1 MRPEA
6 SRLVY
11 RIKTALKG
19 ESNGLDTA
27 NLAWQYAAEVKY
39 AENLLKQYSEKQDDL
54 EAYVA
59 AYSSTSVL
67 DTLDTLDFADL
78 ESWNERCEKLG
89 WRIAP
94 AINHARIKELRDRFA
109 AKEDPKSWLLGEFRK
124 QSRTKQ
130 PLQALRIAKVI
141 LDRFGSDETIDAESK
156 RLDEQVTAIA
166 EGELKNAIQDLM
178 PSESAE
184 SILARYE
191 EAGFALPDKDGPIKE
206 AKEAKVARQLKETGE
221 VIDTL
226 VKQSESA
233 ESDEKRSQL
242 ESDYF
247 ERDYLLSTTDTR
259 AKLSTKQR
267 EDFAKVSTL
276 LSRYRGNTES
286 NILIRSAIKD
296 LGDVIQGVSISF
308 GNKKATAHDAYE
320 RLASLQMQAKKMGHR
335 IPSELQEDIR
345 RALSQAKRKR
355 APKYAIIGGG
365 VLAVVAVIFWVVNG
379 QIESTRQATTWQEAT
394 AAIDQAT
401 ARQDIPQAKQA
412 LITWQTAIAEAPD
425 DHALVTA
432 AKSLQEWIAEQ
443 SRLKI
448 VYSEISD
455 KLDSLRTANVANPT
469 SEEIR
474 ALLESA
480 TSIHASLTAQSAGED
495 TQKIEQFQSWQ
506 IMRLKQQVS
515 TRKRALM
522 DHMSSAQDQL
532 EQAAAA
538 TNTETFE
545 ARSKDLIKAIV
556 NARSLIAQYPELDQ
570 NALQQRS
577 LQRIENALTSFHE
590 KRASMETAQRTI
602 QDTRD
607 ISSYLKSLE
616 AIYGFDTLS
625 SESKRD
631 IGRILKLEGEYDSL
645 LQFLIMPDDK
655 TGWTEL
661 GSSNDYADAKPAPD
675 QSEQTYLEQ
684 LIGNMLFPAIYESKV
699 KYFEGAPVAK
709 SEYSVFL
716 VDPIQKG
723 DTAGL
728 KTGIN
733 FSFKVRGFDER
744 GEPETEAREMNFLSH
759 PDGSFWGFFYDPS
772 ALSKESLYFQ
782 ETIRPALMQ
791 IRAAA
796 PRFTAIELIKD
807 LSDERSLSPAF
818 RAYWQEKLIAFV
830 GMNPWKWGLPLSP
843 SLNDQ
848 TQAIEK
854 LAPNGID
861 ERLWLS
867 AVEQTSPSIDLI
879 EYFRLASKQPILQ
892 EAKAFSVLYAFAMQ
906 GKMALVGQADA
917 SGKIEYN
924 ESKDA
929 DDRLWIV
936 NGLTGRIE
944 ALEDNISIAP
954 YSPVM
959 AYRFEDQ
966 PAKRLIQKTRMQS
979 GIDLSAETYKGR
991 LPSILK

>member
-27 NLAWQYAAEVKY
+27 NLAWQYAAEVEY

-59 AYSSTSVL
+59 AYSSPSAL

-78 ESWNERCEKLG
+78 ERWNERCEKLG

-94 AINHARIKELRDRFA
+94 AIDHARIKELRDRLA
-109 AKEDPKSWLLGEFRK
+109 AIEDPKSWLLGEFRK
-124 QSRTKQ
+124 QSRAKK
-130 PLQALRIAKVI
+130 PLEALRIANVI
-141 LDRFGSDETIDAESK
+141 LDRFGADENIEAESK
-156 RLDEQVTAIA
+156 RLDEQVAGIA

-178 PSESAE
+178 PSKSAE

-191 EAGFALPDKDGPIKE
+191 EVGIALPDKDGPIRQ
-206 AKEAKVARQLKETGE
+206 AKEAKVTRHLEEAGE
-221 VIDTL
+221 AIDAL
-226 VKQSESA
+226 VKQSDLA
-233 ESDEKRSQL
+233 ESDEERAQL

-259 AKLSTKQR
+259 PKLSTKQR
-267 EDFAKVSTL
+267 EDFANVSTL
-276 LSRYRGNTES
+276 LSRYRGTAES

-296 LGDVIQGVSISF
+296 LRDAIQGISISF
-308 GNKKATAHDAYE
+308 GNKKAPAHDAYE
-320 RLASLQMQAKKMGHR
+320 RLASLQMQAKRIGHR
-335 IPSELQEDIR
+335 IPNDLREDIR

-365 VLAVVAVIFWVVNG
+365 LLALVAAVFWVVNG
-379 QIESTRQATTWQEAT
+379 QVESTRQATTWQEAT
-394 AAIDQAT
+394 AAINQAT
-401 ARQDIPQAKQA
+401 ARQNIPQAKQA
-412 LITWQTAIAEAPD
+412 LDKWQSAISEAPAG
-425 DHALVTA
+425 HALVNA
-432 AKSLQEWIAEQ
+432 ATSLQEWIAEQ
-443 SRLKI
+443 SRLQNA
-448 VYSEISD
+448 YSEIAD
-455 KLDSLRTANVANPT
+455 KLDSIRTENAANPT
-469 SEEIR
+469 SDDIR
-474 ALLESA
+474 GLLESA
-480 TSIHASLTAQSAGED
+480 TTIRASLTAQSTGDNA
-495 TQKIEQFQSWQ
+495 QKIKRFQSWQ
-506 IMRLKQQVS
+506 VMRLKQQES

-522 DHMSSAQDQL
+522 DQMSSAQDQL
-532 EQAAAA
+532 EQATAA
-538 TNTETFE
+538 TDTETFE
-545 ARSKDLIKAIV
+545 ARSKDLIEAIT
-556 NARSLIAQYPELDQ
+556 NARALIAKYPELDQ

-577 LQRIENALTSFHE
+577 LQRIETALTGFHK

-602 QDTRD
+602 QDARD
-607 ISSYLKSLE
+607 LSSYLKSLE
-616 AIYGFDTLS
+616 AIYNFDTLS

-631 IGRILKLEGEYDSL
+631 IGRILKLEGEYKSL
-645 LQFLIMPDDK
+645 LQYLIMPDDK
-655 TGWTEL
+655 TGWIEL
-661 GSSNDYADAKPAPD
+661 GSSNDYANAKPAPD
-675 QSEQTYLEQ
+675 KAEQAYLER

-733 FSFKVRGFDER
+733 FSFKVRGFDES
-744 GEPETEAREMNFLSH
+744 GEPETEIREMNFLSH

-782 ETIRPALMQ
+782 KTIRPALMQ

-818 RAYWQEKLIAFV
+818 RAYWQQKLIAFIE
-830 GMNPWKWGLPLSP
+830 MNPWKWGLPLSP
-843 SLNDQ
+843 SLVDQ
-848 TQAIEK
+848 TRAIEK
-854 LAPNGID
+854 LTPDGID

-879 EYFRLASKQPILQ
+879 EYFRLAGKQPILQ

-906 GKMALVGQADA
+906 GEMALVGQADA

-929 DDRLWIV
+929 DDRLWVV

-944 ALEDNISIAP
+944 ALENNISIAP
-954 YSPVM
+954 YSPIM

-966 PAKRLIQKTRMQS
+966 PAERLIQKTRMQS